1 MSTSASIHR
10 AGLASLR
17 VRHER
22 SRAHTIMAKPR
33 RSVRTLQHARCR
45 VRRPSSV
52 QACAHMSART
62 DVHLILVGALRAC
75 AGAHC
80 ASCCQRA
87 GQGYSHRN
95 RRHRRQC
102 SWKHSRSRCRKD
114 SQTCARGSTRPA
126 PLPETQH
133 PPCMRSRRKT
143 RLLKTTMQEAEK
155 AIEELMAVVDKEKK
169 KAAEPQVFHRHEEL
183 CERA

>member
-1 MSTSASIHR
+1 MLPCAPAFFRASMR
-10 AGLASLR
+10 AYECANGRASYSSGRTAR
-17 VRHER
+17 VCGR
-22 SRAHTIMAKPR
+22 S
-33 RSVRTLQHARCR
+33 C
-45 VRRPSSV
+45 
-52 QACAHMSART
+52 
-62 DVHLILVGALRAC
+62 
-75 AGAHC
+75 C

-102 SWKHSRSRCRKD
+102 SWKHSRRRCRKD